1 MAASRGGAD
10 RDAYVAN
17 FQRRVIQS
25 ALTDASVWYY
35 RRRAATFNAV
45 GTTECDEIATACSN
59 HAAFIERY
67 GLDQDE
73 LLRDLF
79 AVAVF
84 GVTDEEVA

>member
-1 MAASRGGAD
+1 MATSRGGED

-17 FQRRVIQS
+17 FQRRVIMD
-25 ALTDASVWYY
+25 ALAHGTISYY
-35 RRRAATFNAV
+35 RRRAAAFNAV
-45 GTTECDEIATACSN
+45 GTTECDAIALACSN